1 MKRLV
6 PLKEN
11 FDVTHRSPRNDTQP
25 INYQGHRINPR
36 LVRRQKAGASGR
48 FSPEPLSRF
57 LPKGRAGRGNSLGM
71 ASLVSLTNSRAPGLR
86 CGFCLVPGSGVIA
99 SWGVQASGGGRAP
112 LYLVSLQIK
121 STPLAESFNIS
132 KNWLAL
138 GGVVSSSQEGFLRY
152 QNMVMYRK

>member
-1 MKRLV
+1 
-6 PLKEN
+6 
-11 FDVTHRSPRNDTQP
+11 
-25 INYQGHRINPR
+25 
-36 LVRRQKAGASGR
+36 
-48 FSPEPLSRF
+48 
-57 LPKGRAGRGNSLGM
+57 M

-138 GGVVSSSQEGFLRY
+138 GGVVSSSQEGFLSKHGHI
-152 QNMVMYRK
+152 QKIKNMIDTRVGCLALQFLQSFEAPHNFSSPS